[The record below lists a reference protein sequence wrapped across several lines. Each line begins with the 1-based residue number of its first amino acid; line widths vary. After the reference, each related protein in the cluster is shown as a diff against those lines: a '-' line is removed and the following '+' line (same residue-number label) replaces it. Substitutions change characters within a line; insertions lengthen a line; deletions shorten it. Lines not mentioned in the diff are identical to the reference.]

1 MTVVI
6 EVAEPPRASSARF
19 FAPSSDIPREVL
31 RVLSDLSM
39 RPAPGEDVVGHV
51 GRNENWALT
60 AADGRRLFVKRLIGP
75 PRETAERFRR
85 VTGFAEFAA
94 AVPPRLWRAPALL
107 GTDAEQRVLVF
118 EQLPDAE
125 SATAWIEDLD
135 VAFARRI
142 GRAIGELH
150 AMPAA
155 AVPTGARGLSG
166 RLAQRLSALTPEQ
179 YAECS
184 GADLE
189 AWALLQHDKQLTRA
203 LTALSARS
211 LAAPQLPSHCD
222 LRLDQILRIG
232 DGIHLVDWEEFRPA
246 DPAFDVGSLVG
257 EWLYRAASAMFADA
271 GNERG
276 DSVEAHEELVRRGAR
291 ELDVV
296 RPLVMAFWTGYR
308 QELVPD
314 AGLAE
319 RATAYA
325 GWHLFDRMLAKA
337 AFSAL
342 LGAQDRG
349 IAGIGRT
356 ALINAAQFV
365 ATLGLED
372 S

>member
-1 MTVVI
+1 M
-6 EVAEPPRASSARF
+6 E
-19 FAPSSDIPREVL
+19 
-31 RVLSDLSM
+31 
-39 RPAPGEDVVGHV
+39 PAPGEGAVGHV

-60 AADGRRLFVKRLIGP
+60 ASDGRPLFVKRLVGS

-94 AVPPRLWRAPALL
+94 AAPPRLWRAPALL
-107 GTDAEQRVLVF
+107 GADAEARVLVF
-118 EQLPDAE
+118 EHLPDAE
-125 SATAWIEDLD
+125 SATEWIDDLD

-155 AVPTGARGLSG
+155 AVPVGAQGRSG
-166 RLAQRLSALTPEQ
+166 GLAQRLSALTLEQ

-184 GADLE
+184 GAELE
-189 AWALLQHDKQLTRA
+189 AWALLQHDKALRRA
-203 LTALSARS
+203 LAALGERT
-211 LAAPQLPSHCD
+211 LAAPQLPGHCD
-222 LRLDQILRIG
+222 LRLDQILRLG

-257 EWLYRAASAMFADA
+257 EWLYQAASAMFADA

-276 DSVEAHEELVRRGAR
+276 DSAEAHDELVRRGAR

-308 QELVPD
+308 QECAPD

-337 AFSAL
+337 KFSAL

-356 ALINAAQFV
+356 ALIDAPRFV
-365 ATLGLED
+365 ATIGLED